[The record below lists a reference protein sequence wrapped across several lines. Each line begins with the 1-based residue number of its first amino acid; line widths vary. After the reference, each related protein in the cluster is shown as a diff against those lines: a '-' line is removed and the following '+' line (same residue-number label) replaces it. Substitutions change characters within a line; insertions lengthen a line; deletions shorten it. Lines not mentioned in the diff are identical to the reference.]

1 MPPKK
6 NSKKGGKKKKKK
18 SKEAVKQNE
27 SKDDDNKKN
36 NEKQENKEPAT
47 PPKPAKPPPLIRQIS
62 TEFKKAFNAEPR
74 TANRDPKM
82 KSLLKYAKFLVFGS
96 RLNLS
101 KLEDTTPLSAGDD
114 NNNNN
119 NSAGTLPP
127 GSPLSRKDSSVGFAS
142 QKFPLA
148 FESKNRDTVVVV
160 DISRDMSYGQ
170 VLKTLKNHGAG
181 KFDSIWYLEFPG
193 DGMSDDVKYNLILYR

>member
-1 MPPKK
+1 
-6 NSKKGGKKKKKK
+6 
-18 SKEAVKQNE
+18 
-27 SKDDDNKKN
+27 
-36 NEKQENKEPAT
+36 
-47 PPKPAKPPPLIRQIS
+47 
-62 TEFKKAFNAEPR
+62 
-74 TANRDPKM
+74 M

-170 VLKTLKNHGAG
+170 VLKTLKNHGA
-181 KFDSIWYLEFPG
+181 
-193 DGMSDDVKYNLILYR
+193 VNLIHMVP